1 MVGFFIENGASKG
14 IIFGFSK
21 GIMFGVS
28 EGVFFEYKGKLMSF
42 SPSYDGLYISEYIS
56 DYREITKE
64 ERKYINDMGFDL
76 VLVNDNPIVF
86 RDFSCLEEAVKK
98 KDEYRLS
105 MNWGKSY
112 VLDLYKT
119 IELED
124 IKAFYRIDS
133 FLQIQGMKF
142 RFYKTLYFKKDGD
155 YFRDKFD
162 ISPDGLTEEQIIT
175 LKSLGCVF
183 TRDIPENRGEKLQ
196 FMTCLVPFN
205 AIDGFVIE
213 KQNLDIN
220 SIAEYKQ
227 RPVGEKEI
235 YFLDKE
241 NPDPKLWKMLESHWL
256 IYDLRPYDA

>member
-1 MVGFFIENGASKG
+1 MFGVFKKL
-14 IIFGFSK
+14 GFSK
-21 GIMFGVS
+21 GIMFGVAN
-28 EGVFFEYKGKLMSF
+28 GIFFEYKGKVMPF
-42 SPSYDGLYISEYIS
+42 GCANGLNINYYIS

-64 ERKYINDMGFDL
+64 KRKFINDMGFDL

-112 VLDLYKT
+112 VLSLRKKIDLK
-119 IELED
+119 D

-142 RFYKTLYFKKDGD
+142 RFSKTLYFKEDGD

-183 TRDIPENRGEKLQ
+183 TRDIPANRGEKLQ

-256 IYDLRPYDA
+256 ICDLRPYDA

>member
-1 MVGFFIENGASKG
+1 MVGFFKRLGYSKQ
-14 IIFGFSK
+14 
-21 GIMFGVS
+21 IMFGVTN
-28 EGVFFEYKGKLMSF
+28 GIFFEYKGKVMSF
-42 SPSYDGLYISEYIS
+42 GCANGLNISYYIS
-56 DYREITKE
+56 DYRELTKE
-64 ERKYINDMGFDL
+64 ERKYINDIGYDL
-76 VLVNDNPIVF
+76 VLVNDNPIVY

-98 KDEYRLS
+98 YDEYRLG
-105 MNWGKSY
+105 MNWGKCY
-112 VLDLYKT
+112 DLDLYKT

-142 RFYKTLYFKKDGD
+142 RFSKTLYFKKDGD

-220 SIAEYKQ
+220 DFDSMDERKT
-227 RPVGEKEI
+227 VGEKEV

-241 NPDPKLWKMLESHWL
+241 NPDPELWKMLKFHGL
-256 IYDLRPYDA
+256 LYDNMDPYDA

>member
-1 MVGFFIENGASKG
+1 MN
-14 IIFGFSK
+14 
-21 GIMFGVS
+21 
-28 EGVFFEYKGKLMSF
+28 
-42 SPSYDGLYISEYIS
+42 
-56 DYREITKE
+56 
-64 ERKYINDMGFDL
+64 N
-76 VLVNDNPIVF
+76 NPIVF

-98 KDEYRLS
+98 YDEYRLS
-105 MNWGKSY
+105 MNWGKCY
-112 VLDLYKT
+112 DLDLYKT

-142 RFYKTLYFKKDGD
+142 RFSKTLYFKEDGD

-183 TRDIPENRGEKLQ
+183 TRDIPENRGERAQ

-220 SIAEYKQ
+220 SIAEFEQ

-256 IYDLRPYDA
+256 IYDMKPYDA

>member
-1 MVGFFIENGASKG
+1 MVGFFIENGVSKG

-42 SPSYDGLYISEYIS
+42 SPSYDGLYISHYIS

-64 ERKYINDMGFDL
+64 KRKYINDMGFDL
-76 VLVNDNPIVF
+76 VRVNNNPIVF
-86 RDFSCLEEAVKK
+86 REFSCLEEAIKK
-98 KDEYRLS
+98 NDEYCLS
-105 MNWGKSY
+105 MNWGESY
-112 VLDLYKT
+112 DLDLYKT

-142 RFYKTLYFKKDGD
+142 RFSKTLYFKEDGD
-155 YFRDKFD
+155 YYRDKFD
-162 ISPDGLTEEQIIT
+162 ISPNGMTGEQIVT

-220 SIAEYKQ
+220 SIAEFEQ

>member
-1 MVGFFIENGASKG
+1 MFGVFKKL
-14 IIFGFSK
+14 GFSK
-21 GIMFGVS
+21 GIMFGVAN
-28 EGVFFEYKGKLMSF
+28 GIFFEYKGKVMPF
-42 SPSYDGLYISEYIS
+42 GCANGLNINYYIS

-64 ERKYINDMGFDL
+64 ERKYINDIGYDL
-76 VLVNDNPIVF
+76 VRVNDNPIVF

-142 RFYKTLYFKKDGD
+142 RFSKTLYFKKDGD

-162 ISPDGLTEEQIIT
+162 ISPDGMTEEQIVT

-183 TRDIPENRGEKLQ
+183 TSDIPENRGEKLQ

-220 SIAEYKQ
+220 DFDSMDERKT
-227 RPVGEKEI
+227 VGEKEA

-241 NPDPKLWKMLESHWL
+241 NPDPELWKMLKFHGL
-256 IYDLRPYDA
+256 LYDNMDPYDA

>member
-1 MVGFFIENGASKG
+1 MFGFFKRL
-14 IIFGFSK
+14 GFSK
-21 GIMFGVS
+21 GIMFGVTN
-28 EGVFFEYKGKLMSF
+28 GIFFEYKGKVMSF
-42 SPSYDGLYISEYIS
+42 GCANGLNISYYIS

-64 ERKYINDMGFDL
+64 ERKYINDIGYDL
-76 VLVNDNPIVF
+76 VRVNSNPIVYI
-86 RDFSCLEEAVKK
+86 DFSCLEEAIKK

-205 AIDGFVIE
+205 AINGFVIE

>member
-1 MVGFFIENGASKG
+1 MFGVFKRLGYSKQ
-14 IIFGFSK
+14 
-21 GIMFGVS
+21 IMFGVS
-28 EGVFFEYKGKLMSF
+28 EGIFFEYKGKVMSF
-42 SPSYDGLYISEYIS
+42 SSSYDGLYISEYIS

-64 ERKYINDMGFDL
+64 ERKYINDIGYDL

-98 KDEYRLS
+98 NDEYRFS

-112 VLDLYKT
+112 VLSLRKKIDLK
-119 IELED
+119 D
-124 IKAFYRIDS
+124 INSFYRIDS
-133 FLQIQGMKF
+133 FLQIQGIKF
-142 RFYKTLYFKKDGD
+142 RFSKTLYFKEDGD

-162 ISPDGLTEEQIIT
+162 ISPDGLTEGHIIT

-220 SIAEYKQ
+220 SIAEFEQ

-241 NPDPKLWKMLESHWL
+241 NPDPELWKMLESHWL
-256 IYDLRPYDA
+256 ICDLRPYDA

>member
-1 MVGFFIENGASKG
+1 M
-14 IIFGFSK
+14 FGFSK

-28 EGVFFEYKGKLMSF
+28 EGIFFEYKGKVISF
-42 SPSYDGLYISEYIS
+42 SCVEGLNISTYIP
-56 DYREITKE
+56 DYREITE
-64 ERKYINDMGFDL
+64 ERGKFIDAIGFDL
-76 VLVNDNPIVF
+76 LKVNSNPIVF
-86 RDFSCLEEAVKK
+86 REISCLEEAIKK
-98 KDEYRLS
+98 NDEYCLS

-112 VLDLYKT
+112 SLDLYKK
-119 IELED
+119 IDLKD
-124 IKAFYRIDS
+124 INSFYRIDS

-142 RFYKTLYFKKDGD
+142 RFAKTLYFKEDGD

-162 ISPDGLTEEQIIT
+162 ISPNGMTEEQIIT

-183 TRDIPENRGEKLQ
+183 TRDVPANRGERAQ
-196 FMTCLVPFN
+196 FMICLVPFN

-220 SIAEYKQ
+220 SIAEFEQ

-241 NPDPKLWKMLESHWL
+241 NPDPELWKMLESHWL
-256 IYDLRPYDA
+256 IYDMRPYGA

>member
-1 MVGFFIENGASKG
+1 MIGYFIENGVSKG
-14 IIFGFSK
+14 LIFGFSK
-21 GIMFGVS
+21 GLMFGVS
-28 EGVFFEYKGKLMSF
+28 KGTFFEYKGKLMSF
-42 SPSYDGLYISEYIS
+42 SSSGDGLKLGCSIL
-56 DYREITKE
+56 DYREITDEK
-64 ERKYINDMGFDL
+64 RKYINDMGFDL

-86 RDFSCLEEAVKK
+86 REFSCLEEAIKK
-98 KDEYRLS
+98 NDEYCLG

-112 VLDLYKT
+112 FLELYKK
-119 IELED
+119 IDLKD
-124 IKAFYRIDS
+124 IKAFYLIDS
-133 FLQIQGMKF
+133 YLQIQGMKF
-142 RFYKTLYFKKDGD
+142 RFSKTLYFKEDGD

-162 ISPDGLTEEQIIT
+162 ISPDDLTEEQIIT

>member
-1 MVGFFIENGASKG
+1 MFGFFKGTGVSKG
-14 IIFGFSK
+14 IEFPK

-28 EGVFFEYKGKLMSF
+28 EGIFFEYKGKVMSF
-42 SPSYDGLYISEYIS
+42 SSSYDGLYISEYIS
-56 DYREITKE
+56 DYREITE
-64 ERKYINDMGFDL
+64 ERGKYINDIGFDL
-76 VLVNDNPIVF
+76 VKVNSNPIVF
-86 RDFSCLEEAVKK
+86 REFSCLEEAIKK
-98 KDEYRLS
+98 NDEYCLG
-105 MNWGKSY
+105 MNWGKIYS
-112 VLDLYKT
+112 LNLYKK
-119 IELED
+119 IDMKD

-142 RFYKTLYFKKDGD
+142 RFAKTLYFKEDGD

-162 ISPDGLTEEQIIT
+162 ISPDGMTEEQIIT

-183 TRDIPENRGEKLQ
+183 TRDVPANRGERAQ
-196 FMTCLVPFN
+196 FMICLVPFN

-235 YFLDKE
+235 YFLDKD
-241 NPDPKLWKMLESHWL
+241 NPDPELWKMLESHWL
-256 IYDLRPYDA
+256 IYDMKPYGA

>member
-1 MVGFFIENGASKG
+1 MLGVFRGMSLSKS
-14 IIFGFSK
+14 IIYGFSK

-28 EGVFFEYKGKLMSF
+28 EEVFFEYKGKLMSF
-42 SPSYDGLYISEYIS
+42 SPSYDGLYIGYSIF
-56 DYREITKE
+56 DYRKITKE

-98 KDEYRLS
+98 YDEYRLS

-112 VLDLYKT
+112 DLDLYKT

-142 RFYKTLYFKKDGD
+142 RFCKTLYFKEDGD

-183 TRDIPENRGEKLQ
+183 TRDIPANRGERAQ
-196 FMTCLVPFN
+196 IM
-205 AIDGFVIE
+205 
-213 KQNLDIN
+213 
-220 SIAEYKQ
+220 
-227 RPVGEKEI
+227 
-235 YFLDKE
+235 
-241 NPDPKLWKMLESHWL
+241 
-256 IYDLRPYDA
+256 

>member
-1 MVGFFIENGASKG
+1 MIGFFKGTGFSKG
-14 IIFGFSK
+14 IIFRFSK

-28 EGVFFEYKGKLMSF
+28 EGIFFEYKGKLMSF
-42 SPSYDGLYISEYIS
+42 SSSYDGLYINDYIS
-56 DYREITKE
+56 DYREITE
-64 ERKYINDMGFDL
+64 EREKYINDMEFDL
-76 VLVNDNPIVF
+76 VLVNDNPIVY
-86 RDFSCLEEAVKK
+86 RDFSCLEEAIKK
-98 KDEYRLS
+98 EDEYRLD

-112 VLDLYKT
+112 SLDLYKA
-119 IELED
+119 IDLKD

-142 RFYKTLYFKKDGD
+142 RFCKTLYFKEDGD

-183 TRDIPENRGEKLQ
+183 TRDIPANRGERAQ
-196 FMTCLVPFN
+196 IMTCLVPFN

-213 KQNLDIN
+213 KQNFDIN

-241 NPDPKLWKMLESHWL
+241 NPDPELWKMLESHWL
-256 IYDLRPYDA
+256 IYDMDPYDA

>member
-1 MVGFFIENGASKG
+1 MVGFFIEYGASKG

-21 GIMFGVS
+21 GIMFDVCD
-28 EGVFFEYKGKLMSF
+28 GVFFEYKGKLMSF
-42 SPSYDGLYISEYIS
+42 SPSYDGLYISHSIF

-86 RDFSCLEEAVKK
+86 REFSCLEEAIKK
-98 KDEYRLS
+98 NDEYCLG
-105 MNWGKSY
+105 MNWGKIYS
-112 VLDLYKT
+112 LNLYKK
-119 IELED
+119 IDLKD

-142 RFYKTLYFKKDGD
+142 RFAKTLYFKEDGD

-162 ISPDGLTEEQIIT
+162 ISPDDLTEEQIIT

-183 TRDIPENRGEKLQ
+183 TRDIPANRGERIQ

-241 NPDPKLWKMLESHWL
+241 NPDPELWKMLESHWL
-256 IYDLRPYDA
+256 IYDMKPYDA

>member
-1 MVGFFIENGASKG
+1 MLGFFKGIGVSKG
-14 IIFGFSK
+14 IEFPKGF
-21 GIMFGVS
+21 MFGVS
-28 EGVFFEYKGKLMSF
+28 EGVFFEYKGKVMSF

-56 DYREITKE
+56 DYREITE
-64 ERKYINDMGFDL
+64 ERGKYINDMGFDL

-98 KDEYRLS
+98 YDEYRLS

-112 VLDLYKT
+112 DLDLYKT
-119 IELED
+119 IDLKD

-133 FLQIQGMKF
+133 YLQIQGMKF
-142 RFYKTLYFKKDGD
+142 RFVKTLYFKEDGD

-162 ISPDGLTEEQIIT
+162 ISPDDLTEEQIIT

-183 TRDIPENRGEKLQ
+183 TRDIPANRGERIQ

-241 NPDPKLWKMLESHWL
+241 NPDPELWKMLESHWL
-256 IYDLRPYDA
+256 ICDLRPYDA